1 MRVANMLRDFV
12 RVTLWPSV
20 AKPSYYT
27 FACKQTFADVAK
39 SVRKDYFVIGHLQ
52 NLIYRSR
59 FFRKTKSAQWTK
71 NTGKCRI
78 SQQNRS
84 MMVDFPCKELR
95 SVTYI
100 TEGIFCLDG
109 VYGL

>member
-1 MRVANMLRDFV
+1 MMRVANMLRDFV

-59 FFRKTKSAQWTK
+59 FFRETKSAQWSKTLE
-71 NTGKCRI
+71 NVAFL
-78 SQQNRS
+78 N
-84 MMVDFPCKELR
+84 MR
-95 SVTYI
+95 SVIYI

>member
-1 MRVANMLRDFV
+1 MMMRVANMLRDFV

-52 NLIYRSR
+52 NLIYRSNE
-59 FFRKTKSAQWTK
+59 KCTV
-71 NTGKCRI
+71 GK
-78 SQQNRS
+78 
-84 MMVDFPCKELR
+84 KH
-95 SVTYI
+95 
-100 TEGIFCLDG
+100 
-109 VYGL
+109 

>member
-71 NTGKCRI
+71 DTEKCRI

-84 MMVDFPCKELR
+84 MMTDFPCKELR
-95 SVTYI
+95 SVTYM
-100 TEGIFCLDG
+100 
-109 VYGL
+109 YN